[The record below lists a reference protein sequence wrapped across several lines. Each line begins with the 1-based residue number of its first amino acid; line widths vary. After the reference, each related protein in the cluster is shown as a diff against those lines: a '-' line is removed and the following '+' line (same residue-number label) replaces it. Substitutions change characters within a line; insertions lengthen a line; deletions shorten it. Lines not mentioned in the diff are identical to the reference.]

1 MPQNISNLP
10 VLENLLMAYKLF
22 TSFLNN
28 LSCPSIMSNEFI
40 ILDNEAFL
48 SERYRAAPPTEYKAV
63 KTHFFPSQNFI
74 NSLNVPIP
82 VSWGDDTQQV

>member
-40 ILDNEAFL
+40 ILDNETFL

-63 KTHFFPSQNFI
+63 KTHFFPHRT
-74 NSLNVPIP
+74 L
-82 VSWGDDTQQV
+82 